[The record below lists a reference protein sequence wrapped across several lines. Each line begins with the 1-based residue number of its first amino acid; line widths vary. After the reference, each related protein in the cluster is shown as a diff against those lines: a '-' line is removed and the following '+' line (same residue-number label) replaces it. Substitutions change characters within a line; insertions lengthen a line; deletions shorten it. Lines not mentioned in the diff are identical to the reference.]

1 MACLNWGLKKIGIVK
16 LLLNS
21 SNFENSKRLDKCSLK
36 KMGILP
42 IPQVT
47 SLCRKS
53 GVWVSTSKTK
63 SATVLNEKKKR
74 KESKRIL
81 RIDEYDR
88 EIDRPARWQ
97 LQGKRND
104 ASLKLRV
111 AVAWCGNRE
120 RIEVSN
126 ALVGKWMKS
135 TIRNVD
141 VKSEMFEIQTMLGY
155 INCPRRVS
163 WLPSGVMEVVCTV
176 VLHDSS

>member
-1 MACLNWGLKKIGIVK
+1 M
-16 LLLNS
+16 
-21 SNFENSKRLDKCSLK
+21 
-36 KMGILP
+36 
-42 IPQVT
+42 
-47 SLCRKS
+47 
-53 GVWVSTSKTK
+53 
-63 SATVLNEKKKR
+63 LNEKKKR

-126 ALVGKWMKS
+126 ALVGK
-135 TIRNVD
+135 
-141 VKSEMFEIQTMLGY
+141 
-155 INCPRRVS
+155 
-163 WLPSGVMEVVCTV
+163 
-176 VLHDSS
+176 